1 MANIARKRSTEIQ
14 IHQWQDPRVSALSIK
29 VLHSIF
35 TDIFRIKEDLRHKF
49 AAQANDFAKMI
60 QTLSLTLTTLEGSL
74 EDQLET
80 VSHLVEHLEPLQY
93 VLAELL
99 GASDACLAA
108 NIEENDYT
116 IYSYEDMEYEFRL
129 ARDSIQRKHKFIE
142 NQIIARSKSNVTP
155 GQLEEI
161 DSVFRHFDRTGT
173 NTLQGGSEFPA
184 ALASL
189 GFTFEETE
197 LSEIVQRIGR
207 RDGSVTWEQ
216 FLNFML
222 EELEDQNTPEQVLHA
237 FKDVADG
244 KSYVTELDLRESL
257 VPGPATNFLLE
268 RLPAVAE
275 QHGTKTD
282 EEGTSFDYV
291 KYMSEM
297 IDFGD
302 SSIQ

>member
-1 MANIARKRSTEIQ
+1 
-14 IHQWQDPRVSALSIK
+14 
-29 VLHSIF
+29 
-35 TDIFRIKEDLRHKF
+35 
-49 AAQANDFAKMI
+49 MI

-297 IDFGD
+297 IDFGG